1 MCIILMTISLG
12 LNGASTLTSGAN
24 AQDLSPNYAASVF
37 GIANFF
43 ATMSG
48 FLSPLVVNFFT
59 RHQVRFLVEL
69 IIRAHAN

>member
-1 MCIILMTISLG
+1 MTISLG

-24 AQDLSPNYAASVF
+24 AQDLSPNYAGSVF

-48 FLSPLVVNFFT
+48 FLSPLLVSFITQN
-59 RHQVRFLVEL
+59 QVRG
-69 IIRAHAN
+69 IILQILMSF